1 MALETFKAVS
11 KLQEGMK
18 VECST
23 RGHKIVLDEPKQLG
37 GTDEGMNPVE
47 ATLCALGA
55 CQAIV
60 ARCFARAKGV
70 NLQEYRVE
78 LEGDL
83 DTDGFLGKSDVR
95 PGMQNIRAK
104 VYIKSDS
111 PEEKLKEFVEFVEKT
126 CPVGDTIK
134 NSANMSTELIIE

>member
-95 PGMQNIRAK
+95 PGMQNIRAR